1 MPQSQAP
8 NPLAMMFPFAIMF
21 LIFYLLVFRPQ
32 AQARKAHEQLLKNL
46 KKNDEVVTAGGVLG
60 TVVNVKTQT
69 VVIRVDDNVRL
80 EVEKTA
86 ITKVVQSRG
95 PEA

>member
-1 MPQSQAP
+1 MPQSPAP

-21 LIFYLLVFRPQ
+21 AIFYILVFRPQ
-32 AQARKAHEQLLKNL
+32 AQARKAHAQLLKNL
-46 KKNDEVVTAGGVLG
+46 KKNDEVVTTGGIFG
-60 TVVNVKTQT
+60 TVVNVKPQS
-69 VVIRVDDNVRL
+69 VVLRVDDNVRL
-80 EVEKTA
+80 EVEKSA

>member
-32 AQARKAHEQLLKNL
+32 SQAKKIHEQMLKDL
-46 KKNDEVVTAGGVLG
+46 KKNDEVVTTGGIFG
-60 TVVNVKTQT
+60 TVVNVKAES

-86 ITKVVQSRG
+86 VARVIQAR
-95 PEA
+95 PA